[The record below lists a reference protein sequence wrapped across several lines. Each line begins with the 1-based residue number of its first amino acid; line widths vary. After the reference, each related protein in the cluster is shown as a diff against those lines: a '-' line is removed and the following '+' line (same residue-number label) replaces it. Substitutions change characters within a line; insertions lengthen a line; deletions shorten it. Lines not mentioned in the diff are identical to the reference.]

1 MCEEAEIVKNGLKR
15 YCIILSGGILKVSI
29 VMVTYK
35 RAWAP
40 PYSLP
45 SIASQTRKADEVI
58 VVLKPSGDCSEEIIS
73 KFSSLLPIKLLIQ
86 RQGNVT
92 DAYQMAVDNASEDI
106 ILFID
111 DDAVAEERWIEKY
124 LQLFEE
130 LPNAGGM
137 GSATYKAFIENNTLR
152 KTSEIFY
159 HDIPT
164 KRVFYREPLPEYHD
178 YVCWISKSGFMGR
191 GVTSN
196 NVILKSIALG
206 GANMAFKRE
215 LLAECPLALL
225 YRRGRKGFV
234 FEQILVHCVK
244 KKGYDTYEIR
254 GSKAPTVWHIVHEQ
268 SLTRGKGFWHEFW
281 LHYDR
286 VANYWRLKRLSANVS
301 FTAYLIACIVTLR
314 RKTLPRLLATLY
326 AWVVRI

>member
-1 MCEEAEIVKNGLKR
+1 VVGAI
-15 YCIILSGGILKVSI
+15 KVSVVI
-29 VMVTYK
+29 VTYR
-35 RAWAP
+35 RAWAL
-40 PYSLP
+40 PYSLS
-45 SIASQTRKADEVI
+45 SIASQTRKPDEVI
-58 VVLKPSGDCSEEIIS
+58 VVLKPSGDGSEEIIS

-86 RQGNVT
+86 RQGNFT
-92 DAYQMAVDNASEDI
+92 DAYQMAIDCAAGDLV
-106 ILFID
+106 LFID

-137 GSATYKAFIENNTLR
+137 GGVTYKAYIENDTLR

-164 KRVFYREPLPEYHD
+164 KRVFYREPLPEYYD

-191 GVTSN
+191 KMVSEN
-196 NVILKSIALG
+196 DVLKSVALG
-206 GANMAFKRE
+206 GVNMAFRRE
-215 LLAECPLALL
+215 LLSKCPLAQL
-225 YRRGRKGFV
+225 YKRSRKGFY
-234 FEQILVHCVK
+234 FEQILAYCIK

-254 GSKAPTVWHIVHEQ
+254 GSKAPIVWHIVHEQ

-286 VANYWRLKRLSANVS
+286 VANYWRLKRLGANVS
-301 FTAYLIACIVTLR
+301 SIAYLTACIVTLR
-314 RKTLPRLLATLY
+314 RRTLPRLLATLY

>member
-1 MCEEAEIVKNGLKR
+1 M
-15 YCIILSGGILKVSI
+15 KVSVVI
-29 VMVTYK
+29 VTYK
-35 RAWAP
+35 RAWAL
-40 PYSLP
+40 PYSLS

-58 VVLKPSGDCSEEIIS
+58 VVIKPSGDGSEEIIS

-86 RQGNVT
+86 RQGNFT
-92 DAYQMAVDNASEDI
+92 DAYQMAIDNAMGDLV
-106 ILFID
+106 LFID

-137 GSATYKAFIENNTLR
+137 SGVTYKAYIENNAVR
-152 KTSEIFY
+152 KTSEIY

-164 KRVFYREPLPEYHD
+164 KRIFYREPLPEYHD
-178 YVCWISKSGFMGR
+178 YVCWISKSGFTGR
-191 GVTSN
+191 KIVSEN
-196 NVILKSIALG
+196 NVLKSVALG
-206 GANMAFKRE
+206 GVNMAFRRE
-215 LLAECPLALL
+215 LLSGCPLAQL
-225 YRRGRKGFV
+225 YKRSRKGFWN
-234 FEQILVHCVK
+234 EQILAYCVK

-254 GSKAPTVWHIVHEQ
+254 GSKAPIVWHIVHEQ

-286 VANYWRLKRLSANVS
+286 VANYWRLKRLGANVS
-301 FTAYLIACIVTLR
+301 SIAYLTACIVTLR
-314 RKTLPRLLATLY
+314 RRTLPRLLATLY

>member
-1 MCEEAEIVKNGLKR
+1 VLRKLHGVGAV
-15 YCIILSGGILKVSI
+15 KVSVVI
-29 VMVTYK
+29 VTYR
-35 RAWAP
+35 RAWAL
-40 PYSLP
+40 PYSLS
-45 SIASQTRKADEVI
+45 SIASQTRKPDEVI
-58 VVLKPSGDCSEEIIS
+58 VVLKPSGDGSEEIIS
-73 KFSSLLPIKLLIQ
+73 KFSSQLPIKLLIQ

-92 DAYQMAVDNASEDI
+92 DAYQMAIDSASGDI

-124 LQLFEE
+124 LQLFKE

-137 GSATYKAFIENNTLR
+137 GGATYKAYIENCTLR

-191 GVTSN
+191 GATSN

-215 LLAECPLALL
+215 LLAECPLTLL
-225 YRRGRKGFV
+225 YRRSRKGFE

-244 KKGYDTYEIR
+244 KKGYDTFEIR
-254 GSKAPTVWHIVHEQ
+254 GSKAPTIWHIVHEQ
-268 SLTRGKGFWHEFW
+268 LLTRGKGFWHEFW

-286 VANYWRLKRLSANVS
+286 VANYWRLKRLGANVS
-301 FTAYLIACIVTLR
+301 SIAYLIACIVTLR
-314 RKTLPRLLATLY
+314 RRTLPRLLATTY
-326 AWVVRI
+326 VWFTRV